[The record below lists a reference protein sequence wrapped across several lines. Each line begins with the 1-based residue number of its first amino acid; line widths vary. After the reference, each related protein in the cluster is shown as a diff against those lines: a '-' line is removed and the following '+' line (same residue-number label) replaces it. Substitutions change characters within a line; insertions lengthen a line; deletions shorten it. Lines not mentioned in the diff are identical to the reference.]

1 MAYLFFINWK
11 VFPEKLIIN
20 TKSKIEKMN
29 KRPVDSKKQQTR
41 RKFIKTSVAGGTA
54 AMLLPTGMLY
64 GKSPDKI
71 KVGLIGCGGRGTR
84 AGIIDC
90 AESTPGVE
98 LIAIGDLFEDH
109 VNSAPETIKTS
120 LEKRGLPVKDI
131 YKVTP
136 ETTFFGFDAYEKV
149 IACDVDLIILTTPP
163 FFRPEHLRAAVE
175 AGKHVF
181 VEKPIAVDP
190 VGVRSV
196 IGSTDL
202 AKEKGL
208 AIVAGTQLRRI
219 TSNRETIQRI
229 HNGDIGDIV
238 GGQVVRSGGA
248 MLDWRKEEEN
258 RKPEWSDMEYQVRRW
273 LFWTWQAGDFITEMH
288 VHNLDIMNWALG
300 SHPVQCMGVGG
311 RQVRTEAKYGDC
323 YDHFSV
329 EYEYPNEVRIGYIG
343 TQIDKFTYRSDEHVT
358 GTKGSA
364 YIYGGNGII
373 KGANPWK
380 FEGEKPNPSVLQY
393 AEMIDSIRKG
403 TPLNEGRQ
411 VAESTMTAILGRM
424 SAYTG
429 RALKWD
435 WAMNASKLDLSPGEM
450 KFGDLP
456 DTPIPMPGITE
467 LI

>member
-1 MAYLFFINWK
+1 
-11 VFPEKLIIN
+11 
-20 TKSKIEKMN
+20 MN
-29 KRPVDSKKQQTR
+29 KKSYNGKNQQTR
-41 RKFIKTSVAGGTA
+41 RRFIKTSVVGGTA
-54 AMLLPTGMLY
+54 AMLLSNGMLY

-90 AESTPGVE
+90 AESSPGVE
-98 LIAIGDLFEDH
+98 LVAIGDVFEDH
-109 VNSAPETIKTS
+109 VKSAPETIKTN
-120 LEKRGLPVKDI
+120 LQKRGLPVKDI

-136 ETTFFGFDAYEKV
+136 ETTFAGFDAYKNV
-149 IACDVDLIILTTPP
+149 IACDVDMVILTTPP

-181 VEKPIAVDP
+181 VEKPVAVDP

-196 IGSTDL
+196 IESSDL
-202 AKEKGL
+202 ALEKGL
-208 AIVAGTQLRRI
+208 VIVAGTQLRRI
-219 TSNRETIQRI
+219 LSNRETIKRV
-229 HNGDIGDIV
+229 HNGDIGDLT

-248 MLDWRKEEEN
+248 MRDWRSEEET
-258 RKPEWSDMEYQVRRW
+258 RKPEWSDMEYHIRRW
-273 LFWTWQAGDFITEMH
+273 LFWTWQSGDFITEMH
-288 VHNLDIMNWALG
+288 VHNLDIMNWILG

-323 YDHFSV
+323 YDHFAV
-329 EYEYPNEVRIGYIG
+329 EYEYPNDVRIEYIG
-343 TQIDKFTYRSDEHVT
+343 TQIDGFTYRSDQRVT
-358 GTKGSA
+358 GTQGSV
-364 YIYGGNGII
+364 YLYGGNGII

-403 TPLNEGRQ
+403 KPLNEGRQ

-435 WAMNASKLDLSPGEM
+435 WAMNASKLDLTPGEM

-456 DTPIPMPGITE
+456 DMPVPMPGVTE

>member
-1 MAYLFFINWK
+1 
-11 VFPEKLIIN
+11 
-20 TKSKIEKMN
+20 MN
-29 KRPVDSKKQQTR
+29 KKSDNGKNQQTR
-41 RKFIKTSVAGGTA
+41 RRFIKTSVVGGTA
-54 AMLLPTGMLY
+54 AMLLSNGMLY

-90 AESTPGVE
+90 AESSPGVE
-98 LIAIGDLFEDH
+98 LVAIGDVFEDH
-109 VNSAPETIKTS
+109 VKSAPETIKTN
-120 LEKRGLPVKDI
+120 LQKRGLPVKDI

-136 ETTFFGFDAYEKV
+136 ETTFAGFDAYKNV
-149 IACDVDLIILTTPP
+149 IACDVDMVILTTPP

-181 VEKPIAVDP
+181 VEKPVAVDP

-196 IGSTDL
+196 IESSDL
-202 AKEKGL
+202 ALEKGL

-219 TSNRETIQRI
+219 LSNRETIKRV
-229 HNGDIGDIV
+229 HNGDIGDLT

-248 MLDWRKEEEN
+248 MRDWRSEEET
-258 RKPEWSDMEYQVRRW
+258 RKPEWSDMEYHIRRW
-273 LFWTWQAGDFITEMH
+273 LFWTWQSGDFITEMH
-288 VHNLDIMNWALG
+288 VHNLDIMNWILG

-323 YDHFSV
+323 YDHFAV
-329 EYEYPNEVRIGYIG
+329 EYEYPNDVRIEYIG
-343 TQIDKFTYRSDEHVT
+343 TQIDGFTYRSDQRVT
-358 GTKGSA
+358 GTQGSV
-364 YIYGGNGII
+364 YLYGGNGII

-403 TPLNEGRQ
+403 KPLNEGRQ

-435 WAMNASKLDLSPGEM
+435 WAMNASKLDLTPGEM

-456 DTPIPMPGITE
+456 DMPVPMPGVTE